1 MELKDFIKPI
11 DGSGDIFR
19 DFTSD
24 EIADIRKITDIKE
37 KIIAVLKLI
46 YDPEISVN
54 IWDLGLIYSIDV
66 GQNNNEITIMMTLT
80 SPTCPVADAIPREVE
95 RKIKQVIADASTV
108 TAKIVWEPTWDKSM
122 MSEEAKFIL
131 DML

>member
-11 DGSGDIFR
+11 DGSGDIFKE
-19 DFTSD
+19 FTSD
-24 EIADIRKITDIKE
+24 EIADIRNIPDVKE

-66 GQNNNEITIMMTLT
+66 GQNNDEITIAMTLT

-95 RKIKQVIADASTV
+95 RKIKQVIDAKSV
-108 TAKIVWEPTWDKSM
+108 TAKIVWEPAWDKSM